1 MTYWYDMFNEETW
14 QELVNNGGKEDGFN
28 EDAISRVN
36 EMQSGDILIC
46 YCRKICTWF
55 NAYEIADKL
64 PTSEKGIFKDYDCPI
79 RIGIREIK
87 FPYLKPEN
95 GIPVKETIRKL
106 KFFTGINGNH
116 WGPFMHTFPRKMNV
130 TDGDYLMD
138 ELRKLNKRSH

>member
-1 MTYWYDMFNEETW
+1 MLM
-14 QELVNNGGKEDGFN
+14 ELPSE
-28 EDAISRVN
+28 S
-36 EMQSGDILIC
+36 
-46 YCRKICTWF
+46 
-55 NAYEIADKL
+55 

-116 WGPFMHTFPRKMNV
+116 WGPIYAYFSKKNEC
-130 TDGDYLMD
+130 D
-138 ELRKLNKRSH
+138 